1 MSKFRN
7 FVFTLNNYDGTEFLD
22 EIECRYVVAGREIG
36 ESGTPHLQGF
46 ISFTNRRAFTAV
58 KKLIPRAHI
67 EPAKTIRAAIDY
79 CKKEDKNPYERG
91 DPPMTKQE
99 QGSAEKRRWDDAFTA
114 AKDGRFDDIDSDI
127 RIRYYNTFKRI
138 AHDYQPELPSMDTID
153 GCFFWYYG
161 GSGTGKSSKARNDNP
176 GYYLKRKNKWW
187 DGYRPGQVVIIEEW
201 GLEDSKFLGDML
213 KEWCDHHSFAAEVKG
228 GYTTLRPPKIIITS
242 NYSMEQCFPD
252 VQGHL
257 MPLQRR
263 IKAVHFNKLC
273 CPL

>member
-1 MSKFRN
+1 MSRARN
-7 FVFTLNNYDGTEFLD
+7 FCFTLNNYTDVEFLAA
-22 EIECRYVVAGREIG
+22 IKCRYLIAGREVG

-46 ISFTNRRAFTAV
+46 ISYKNPRTFAAV
-58 KKLIPRAHI
+58 QKAIPGAHI
-67 EPAKTIRAAIDY
+67 EKAKTIRAAIDY
-79 CKKEDKNPYERG
+79 CRKDDPEPIEFG
-91 DPPMTKQE
+91 DPPVTQE
-99 QGSAEKRRWDDAFTA
+99 EKGAAEKRRWVDAFDA
-114 AKDGRFDDIDSDI
+114 AKDGRFDDIDEDL

-138 AHDYQPELPSMDTID
+138 AHDHQPEIPSMDSISD
-153 GCFFWYYG
+153 CFFWYFG
-161 GSGTGKSSKARNDNP
+161 SSGTGKSSKARRDNP

-201 GLEDSKFLGDML
+201 GIEDHKYLGDML

-252 VQGHL
+252 IQGHL

-263 IKAVHFNKLC
+263 IKKLHFNKLVC
-273 CPL
+273 